1 MLTDFNPNDVTELDA
16 LITGKT
22 VASVLSNRDGMND
35 RLVFVFTDGSTLE
48 LEYDYI
54 YGYEIRPTADKD
66 HDAPA

>member
-22 VASVLSNRDGMND
+22 VASVLSNREAMND
-35 RLVFVFTDGSTLE
+35 RLIFVFTDGSMLE

-54 YGYEIRPTADKD
+54 YGYEMRPT
-66 HDAPA
+66 